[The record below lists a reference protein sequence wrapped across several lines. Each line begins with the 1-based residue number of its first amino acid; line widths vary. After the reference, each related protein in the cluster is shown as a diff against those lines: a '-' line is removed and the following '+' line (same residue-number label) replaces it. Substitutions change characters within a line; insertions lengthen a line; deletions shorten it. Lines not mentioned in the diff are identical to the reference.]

1 MNSNYLICR
10 NEVYIEDI
18 WVGQFES
25 FVLTGNDKQLGD
37 SAVLTLPLYAIG
49 IEQQGEAR
57 SRMREVFKPNVIKPF
72 AHVEVYMW
80 YEGYKKM
87 RVFNGLIEQ
96 VVEGFPTTLYL
107 RDFTLILKFGRVQKV
122 WGDVKMTQI
131 MQDILPI
138 ANEAF
143 AKERENMGFDIN
155 PSIPELTYTT
165 DGPFVQATT
174 STFPFNN
181 PVDFSPYDTVQ
192 RLMQLMVLYGGV
204 TDDGK
209 VYIGGLTKNS
219 TAPIEK
225 LNTKYNVFGADLI
238 REDSRFINY
247 EVKVTGILKTGKR
260 YTATGGLRTSRSTK
274 QKSEL
279 DKRYAETIRSY
290 STLDSVT
297 ELDKFA
303 DKMLLSLQGRRNKGK
318 LILPLYP
325 KVDPLQTV
333 EFTHTL
339 FPELSGQ
346 YYVLEYQLKG
356 DVNGFFQTLTVTDKV
371 FAI

>member
-80 YEGYKKM
+80 YEGYEKM

-131 MQDILPI
+131 MTDILPI

-143 AKERENMGFDIN
+143 AKERENMGFDAN
-155 PSIPELTYTT
+155 PNIPELTYTT

-219 TAPIEK
+219 TVPIEK

-247 EVKVTGILKTGKR
+247 EQAVHRNRRFAHVAQ
-260 YTATGGLRTSRSTK
+260 YETK
-274 QKSEL
+274 E
-279 DKRYAETIRSY
+279 
-290 STLDSVT
+290 
-297 ELDKFA
+297 
-303 DKMLLSLQGRRNKGK
+303 
-318 LILPLYP
+318 
-325 KVDPLQTV
+325 
-333 EFTHTL
+333 
-339 FPELSGQ
+339 
-346 YYVLEYQLKG
+346 
-356 DVNGFFQTLTVTDKV
+356 
-371 FAI
+371 